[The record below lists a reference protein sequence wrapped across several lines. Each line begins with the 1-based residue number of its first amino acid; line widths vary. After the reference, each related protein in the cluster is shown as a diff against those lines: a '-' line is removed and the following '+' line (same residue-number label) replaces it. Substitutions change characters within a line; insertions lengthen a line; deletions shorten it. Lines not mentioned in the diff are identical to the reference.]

1 MTSQDMSSYVIE
13 LTQKLVR
20 CQGGAGDEKLAA
32 DLLAGEMRALGY
44 DRVAVDENGSVL
56 GIIEGRQPG
65 PTLLLDGHL
74 DTVGVAPGLPWS
86 HEPFGGQVVGAKLY
100 GRGATDM
107 KGPLAAA
114 TAAAAG
120 IDRSRISGRVAVSG
134 SVMEEVLEGV
144 ALKTVMDALEPDF
157 VVICEP
163 SDLVLITGS
172 RGRAEIQVETLGKPA
187 HSSRPQ
193 EGINAVQ
200 AMLPVI
206 QALEVLPLPV
216 HPTIG
221 RAILALTEIIS
232 EPYPAHSVIP
242 SRCRATY
249 DRRLVPGETQESVLV
264 SFSDLPTIPGASVS
278 ASIAKG
284 EYSTYTGRRLE
295 VDKWFPAWEIERGHP
310 LVRKAA
316 HGLEAAGLPVACGT
330 YQFCTNAAYS
340 AGVAQTPTIG
350 YGPSQASL
358 AHVVDEY
365 ILIDEL
371 LQAVRGYEGIILS
384 LLGV

>member
-1 MTSQDMSSYVIE
+1 MTLQDLSAYVIE
-13 LTQKLVR
+13 LTQKLIR

-44 DRVAVDENGSVL
+44 DRVAFDKNGSVV
-56 GIIEGRQPG
+56 GVIEGRQPG

-86 HEPFGGQVVGAKLY
+86 YDPFGGQVVNGKLY

-107 KGPLAAA
+107 KGPLVAAV
-114 TAAAAG
+114 TAAAG
-120 IDRSRISGRVAVSG
+120 IDRSRISGRVVVSG

-144 ALKTVMDALEPDF
+144 ALKTVMDAFEPDL

-172 RGRAEIQVETLGKPA
+172 RGRAEIQIETLGKPA

-193 EGINAVQ
+193 EGVNAVQ

-206 QALEVLPLPV
+206 QALETQPLPV

-221 RAILALTEIIS
+221 QAILALTEIIS

-242 SRCRATY
+242 SRCRVTY
-249 DRRLVPGETQESVLV
+249 DRRLVPGETRESVLANFA
-264 SFSDLPTIPGASVS
+264 SLPTILGASVS
-278 ASIAKG
+278 ASITKG
-284 EYSTYTGRRLE
+284 EYRTYTGHRLE
-295 VDKWFPAWEIERGHP
+295 VDKWFPAWEIDREHP
-310 LVRKAA
+310 LVGKAA
-316 HGLEAAGLPVACGT
+316 LGLKAAGLAVAYGT

-340 AGVAQTPTIG
+340 AGVAQVPTIG
-350 YGPSQASL
+350 FGPSLASL

-365 ILIDEL
+365 ILVEDLIK
-371 LQAVRGYEGIILS
+371 AVQGYEGIIQS
-384 LLGV
+384 LLGE